1 MRIVLFTAVLGIL
14 VAIGVLISVI
24 IKSSKGDAP
33 TRDQHKGGHG
43 GDKPSGS

>member
-1 MRIVLFTAVLGIL
+1 MRIVLSTAVLGIL

-24 IKSSKGDAP
+24 IKSSKGEAP
-33 TRDQHKGGHG
+33 PRNPNKGGHG